1 MANKRLISV
10 DGMCAWRALVIKS
23 CFFLGDRFGDY
34 LLKLIVCVLGEHWLL
49 RVVSFWE
56 TVLVTIC

>member
-34 LLKLIVCVLGEHWLL
+34 LLKLIVGRASCNAG
-49 RVVSFWE
+49 SS
-56 TVLVTIC
+56 